1 MPSSSHV
8 EKLDDP
14 PVPWMH
20 GAAGILGGSISMTL
34 FYPLDMLRTR
44 MHIIEDNQKRKTI
57 DAVRTV
63 IKQEGVK
70 GLYRGVKVAVAAHS
84 LGWGLYLTLFR
95 CVQQNIE
102 AIRGEP
108 STLGDFIGATC
119 AATMTATF
127 VTPINLVKT
136 RTQLAEIPKEQ
147 RGVLKVIRRTAERE
161 GWRTLFRGVGPQ
173 ILLSLHTTIQV
184 ALYECLKR
192 SFWGEK
198 DAPMSGVALVSGL
211 SKAVAATICNP
222 LEVMKTR
229 LQDKKNSSSKEYSS
243 MRSAFETIKQKE
255 GYRGFYRG
263 VTVNVCRVVPTT
275 VVAFVLY
282 EQCLQFLNVIAKTL
296 RRDKM
301 KPPQAVK

>member
-119 AATMTATF
+119 AATMTATL
-127 VTPINLVKT
+127 TP
-136 RTQLAEIPKEQ
+136 R
-147 RGVLKVIRRTAERE
+147 
-161 GWRTLFRGVGPQ
+161 
-173 ILLSLHTTIQV
+173 
-184 ALYECLKR
+184 
-192 SFWGEK
+192 
-198 DAPMSGVALVSGL
+198 
-211 SKAVAATICNP
+211 
-222 LEVMKTR
+222 
-229 LQDKKNSSSKEYSS
+229 
-243 MRSAFETIKQKE
+243 
-255 GYRGFYRG
+255 
-263 VTVNVCRVVPTT
+263 
-275 VVAFVLY
+275 
-282 EQCLQFLNVIAKTL
+282 
-296 RRDKM
+296 
-301 KPPQAVK
+301 